1 MSLSLAEL
9 ESITSDYFLLDNG
22 KAVDIYFNDS
32 FLFNYLFKQK
42 KGLYKAITGGIY
54 VRCPLKYD
62 GAEGGFYTR
71 GSTLSSDDKTALNT
85 ARFSIKHLYSNA
97 TIIRTD
103 ELENSG
109 PQQEV
114 DMVADRLDS
123 AQKQIAKD
131 ASGSIYA
138 SAGGGTSQF
147 EGLRA
152 LCNATTSNKYGDI
165 AEDDLVSE
173 DGTKP
178 WTGRTSS
185 TSTVM
190 GLSVIRTARRT
201 AKLRDGANG
210 KPDLFVTT
218 ETLYDAL
225 ESILQVSQRFTE
237 GVKTAAAGFTGLVY
251 QNCEIF
257 PDDFCPSGYG
267 FALNS
272 AHIGFG
278 VHVDGNLMR
287 LPWANIP
294 ESAGDRTM
302 KILLDAALICNN
314 RKGHYSYSA
323 LTT

>member
-1 MSLSLAEL
+1 MSLSLGEL
-9 ESITSDYFLLDNG
+9 ESITQDYFLLDNG

-42 KGLYKAITGGIY
+42 KGIYKTVTGGIY
-54 VRCPLKYD
+54 INCPLKYD

-71 GSTLSSDDKTALNT
+71 GATLSSDDRTALNS
-85 ARFSIKHLYSNA
+85 ARFQIKHIYSNA
-97 TIIRTD
+97 TVLRVD
-103 ELENSG
+103 ELQNSG

-114 DMVADRLDS
+114 DMVADRLES
-123 AQKQIAKD
+123 AQQQISKD
-131 ASGSIYA
+131 ASSSIFA
-138 SAGGGTSQF
+138 APGGGTSQF

-152 LCNATTSNKYGDI
+152 LCNGTTSTKYGDI
-165 AEDDLVSE
+165 AEDDLVAE

-190 GLSVIRTARRT
+190 GLGVIRTARRT
-201 AKLRDGANG
+201 SKIRDGKNG
-210 KPDLFVTT
+210 KADLFVTT

-237 GVKTAAAGFTGLVY
+237 GVKTAQAGFTGLNY
-251 QNCEIF
+251 QGCEIF

-278 VHVDGNLMR
+278 VHQDGNLMR
-287 LPWANIP
+287 LPWSYIP
-294 ESAGDRTM
+294 DSAGDRTM

-314 RKGHYSYSA
+314 RKGFYSYSA